1 MQRLVAKNG
10 LHQTNICYDDIGI
23 YAQYV
28 YTILGSILNTFGRV
42 YAWWERESS
51 LWPIIIFEWI
61 STTILKFKLSIFVI
75 CNCCLNETVPKL
87 TQQLD
92 LSMVLEVSIIG
103 PNTLKAMGLREV
115 LNFDYVI
122 CLSRWFAIASSR
134 WEMPTIGTHNLE
146 GMGLK

>member
-1 MQRLVAKNG
+1 MRRLVAKNG
-10 LHQTNICYDDIGI
+10 LHQTKICYDDIEI
-23 YAQYV
+23 YAQYI
-28 YTILGSILNTFGRV
+28 YTILGSILNTFGRA

-51 LWPIIIFEWI
+51 LWPIIIFVCI
-61 STTILKFKLSIFVI
+61 STQVLFEWDSSKS
-75 CNCCLNETVPKL
+75 
-87 TQQLD
+87 TQRLE

-146 GMGLK
+146 GMPLGLK